1 MAIVGIRRQP
11 PLADASCDPDDLRL
25 RVQSRLAELAPAH
38 DGLLSTAARE
48 ALLGQGKRVRPV
60 LAMLAAAHVGGR
72 PDDALDYGCAL
83 EMVHAASLVLDDLP
97 CMDDALLRRGQ
108 PTLHRRHGEDA
119 AVLAAVALLNQSTRL
134 ILQSRA
140 PAEARLGAL
149 DDLTQAIGFDGLAEG
164 QMRDL
169 RDDPVQR
176 DVVALRRIN
185 DLKTGALFVAA
196 ARGGGRMGGGDAD
209 DLARLAAFGE
219 AVGFAFQLCDDL
231 MDACS
236 TSEALGKDVGQDQ
249 GVTTFV
255 DLWGEG
261 RVRAGVRQSLARA
274 AEAVGH
280 DSPLTTY
287 VLHLFRQAELGR

>member
-1 MAIVGIRRQP
+1 M
-11 PLADASCDPDDLRL
+11 
-25 RVQSRLAELAPAH
+25 
-38 DGLLSTAARE
+38 
-48 ALLGQGKRVRPV
+48 
-60 LAMLAAAHVGGR
+60 
-72 PDDALDYGCAL
+72 
-83 EMVHAASLVLDDLP
+83 
-97 CMDDALLRRGQ
+97 
-108 PTLHRRHGEDA
+108 
-119 AVLAAVALLNQSTRL
+119 
-134 ILQSRA
+134 
-140 PAEARLGAL
+140 
-149 DDLTQAIGFDGLAEG
+149 
-164 QMRDL
+164 
-169 RDDPVQR
+169 
-176 DVVALRRIN
+176 VALRRIN